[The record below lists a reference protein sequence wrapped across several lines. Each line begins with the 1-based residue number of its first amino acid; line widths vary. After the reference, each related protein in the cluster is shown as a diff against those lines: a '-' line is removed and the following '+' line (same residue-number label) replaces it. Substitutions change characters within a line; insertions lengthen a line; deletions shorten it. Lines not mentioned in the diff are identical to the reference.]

1 MTETWRELK
10 LAEIQEDMDQ
20 TATSLANKK
29 DESDSSRKKL
39 IVERNPFSLFGSR
52 TQVFN
57 TQNNH
62 RVGLYIEVSCSEQLS
77 TGKSK
82 KFKKDCP
89 EESRKQVQ
97 PLLKLFQSEVD
108 ALSKRA
114 KWAETAFLSIYKVL
128 TEIQISAQLALGLKV
143 NSWIL
148 KGLKSDDI
156 KLSKYYPIIP
166 QNTLITVSQKI
177 IELPDPLPALE
188 QAEVL
193 QKKVHKLGEIEIENQ
208 KLKDTINAYKK
219 DFAEMK
225 NNESKVQKLEKQLN
239 EAKESNQENAN
250 KVRFKFL

>member
-1 MTETWRELK
+1 MSVSIPNMTETWRELK

-39 IVERNPFSLFGSR
+39 IVE
-52 TQVFN
+52 
-57 TQNNH
+57 
-62 RVGLYIEVSCSEQLS
+62 
-77 TGKSK
+77 SK

-114 KWAETAFLSIYKVL
+114 KWAETAFLSIYK
-128 TEIQISAQLALGLKV
+128 
-143 NSWIL
+143 
-148 KGLKSDDI
+148 
-156 KLSKYYPIIP
+156 
-166 QNTLITVSQKI
+166 KI